1 MDNKKNEMLFKDERT
16 HRILPQQPHLN
27 AIPNANPNANANAN
41 ANANVKKMDAIILN
55 NVSTYLTADVIAEIL
70 YNSGMLTVKTITDF
84 LNNSYSKTV
93 MIQIEEWHD
102 TEEAYH
108 VVKNLRHTGE
118 AEIETKEIT
127 FNVSIAEKHEFKV
140 VPEEML
146 MKPNPLAE
154 ELDAYLEH
162 LYESDEKEWLEEY
175 ENDSL
180 YDDLKRDESYLYLDL
195 CNLLFV

>member
-1 MDNKKNEMLFKDERT
+1 LDNKKNEILFKDERT
-16 HRILPQQPHLN
+16 HRFLPQQPHLILIPIPIAN
-27 AIPNANPNANANAN
+27 AILNANAN
-41 ANANVKKMDAIILN
+41 KMDAIILN
-55 NVSTYLTADVIAEIL
+55 NVSTYLTAEVIAKSL
-70 YNSGMLTVKTITDF
+70 YNSGMLTVKNITDF

-108 VVKNLRHTGE
+108 VIKNLRHTGE
-118 AEIETKEIT
+118 SEIETNEIT

-140 VPEEML
+140 VPEEMFL
-146 MKPNPLAE
+146 TPNPYAE
-154 ELDAYLEH
+154 ELDAYLEE

-175 ENDSL
+175 EHDSL

-195 CNLLFV
+195 FNLISV